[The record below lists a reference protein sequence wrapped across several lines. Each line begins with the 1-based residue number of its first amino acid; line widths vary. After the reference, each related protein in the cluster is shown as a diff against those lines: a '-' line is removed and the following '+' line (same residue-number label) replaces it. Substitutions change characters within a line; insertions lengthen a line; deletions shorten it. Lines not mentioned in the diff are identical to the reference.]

1 MAGPLPGACEGAPCA
16 GCQLTDC
23 EAVLVQV
30 FRSTDCFLWEK
41 KHLTS
46 NGLLQNNFKKKD
58 SKKPFNQL
66 FSSIYDVPSREQ
78 RACRGRG
85 GARGRCLE
93 FYDAL
98 KAN

>member
-16 GCQLTDC
+16 GRQLTDC

-46 NGLLQNNFKKKD
+46 NGLLQKNF
-58 SKKPFNQL
+58 
-66 FSSIYDVPSREQ
+66 
-78 RACRGRG
+78 
-85 GARGRCLE
+85 
-93 FYDAL
+93 
-98 KAN
+98 